1 MKSPYT
7 IQMRE
12 LLGKDLRSRSSVADL
27 LLFMKNTGES
37 SFIIDF
43 SDVQFVTR
51 SFMDEFY
58 NGVIKPT
65 CPGFRVRLEQV
76 PADIQAVLD
85 VVKGTQKSGKK
96 QANSGRVLTFKSLDE
111 VSEYLKGLAF

>member
-1 MKSPYT
+1 M
-7 IQMRE
+7 
-12 LLGKDLRSRSSVADL
+12 
-27 LLFMKNTGES
+27 FMKNTGES

-76 PADIQAVLD
+76 PTDIQTVLD
-85 VVKGTQKSGKK
+85 VVKGTQKSRKK
-96 QANSGRVLTFKSLDE
+96 QANSGSVLTFKSLDE

>member
-1 MKSPYT
+1 MT
-7 IQMRE
+7 FG
-12 LLGKDLRSRSSVADL
+12 LTLRWPIEGSAWSVFSM
-27 LLFMKNTGES
+27 FMKNTGES

-76 PADIQAVLD
+76 PTDIQTVL
-85 VVKGTQKSGKK
+85 KRACFLSGW
-96 QANSGRVLTFKSLDE
+96 G
-111 VSEYLKGLAF
+111 

>member
-7 IQMRE
+7 IQLKD

-43 SDVQFVTR
+43 TDVQFVTR

-65 CPGFRVRLEQV
+65 CPGFRIRLEQV
-76 PADIQAVLD
+76 PTDIQTVLD
-85 VVKGTQKSGKK
+85 VVRGTQKSRRKPTK
-96 QANSGRVLTFKSLDE
+96 SGRVLTFKSLDE

>member
-1 MKSPYT
+1 MNEKHAK
-7 IQMRE
+7 Q
-12 LLGKDLRSRSSVADL
+12 L
-27 LLFMKNTGES
+27 GES

-76 PADIQAVLD
+76 PTDIQTVL
-85 VVKGTQKSGKK
+85 KWACFLSGW
-96 QANSGRVLTFKSLDE
+96 G
-111 VSEYLKGLAF
+111 

>member
-76 PADIQAVLD
+76 PTDIQTVL
-85 VVKGTQKSGKK
+85 KRACILGGW
-96 QANSGRVLTFKSLDE
+96 G
-111 VSEYLKGLAF
+111 